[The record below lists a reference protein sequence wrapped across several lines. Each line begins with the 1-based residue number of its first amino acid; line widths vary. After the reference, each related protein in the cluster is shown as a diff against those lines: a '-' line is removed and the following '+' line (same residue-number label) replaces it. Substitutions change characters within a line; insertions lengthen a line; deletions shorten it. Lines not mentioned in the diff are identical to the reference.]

1 MKKIFFAIFLSCLLV
16 FNLNR
21 SVLSSIRLSE
31 DAIPATLL
39 PFNLLDGKG
48 LYFDT
53 YIHEFKKSSTY
64 IYFFQHYKNH
74 YVSFY
79 PFFSGF
85 IALPLYLPV
94 YILLGRY
101 NLTGMENLLNW
112 SFLMGKISASFF
124 ASLSVGLLFLLLQK
138 LFGNK
143 KLSIAFSLI
152 FAFATQ
158 TFSISSQVLW
168 QHGVANLFLI
178 LSLFFYVRNKK
189 AGSLFFAVCS
199 FWARLTYFPYLIV
212 LLTAVAVSSKRKL
225 EIAILLLISVLGVSA
240 LLLFNFFYTGSV
252 LGGYANS
259 SKAQLGSIV
268 NILGVIFSPAR
279 GLIFYSPIF
288 IFGII
293 GIGWV
298 FYKRYK
304 LSIPLKNV
312 LLINSFYLVSVIL
325 INALFLYW
333 WGGNS
338 WGSRL
343 LTDSTVCAVIL
354 SAFLYRE
361 IKNLFFKIFFWLLI
375 LYSVGIQII
384 GVFYFPRGSLNE
396 YPDNVDT
403 HQERLWDFQDNPIT
417 RSFLTGPEIAPF
429 AKWVY
434 FFQGIPNPGRGFPA
448 CSLEEVKEDQLLSYR
463 MIN

>member
-178 LSLFFYVRNKK
+178 
-189 AGSLFFAVCS
+189 
-199 FWARLTYFPYLIV
+199 
-212 LLTAVAVSSKRKL
+212 
-225 EIAILLLISVLGVSA
+225 
-240 LLLFNFFYTGSV
+240 
-252 LGGYANS
+252 
-259 SKAQLGSIV
+259 
-268 NILGVIFSPAR
+268 
-279 GLIFYSPIF
+279 F

-384 GVFYFPRGSLNE
+384 GVFYFPRGSWNE
-396 YPDNVDT
+396 YPENVDT

-434 FFQGIPNPGRGFPA
+434 FFQGIPNPGRGFPV
-448 CSLEEVKEDQLLSYR
+448 CSL
-463 MIN
+463 